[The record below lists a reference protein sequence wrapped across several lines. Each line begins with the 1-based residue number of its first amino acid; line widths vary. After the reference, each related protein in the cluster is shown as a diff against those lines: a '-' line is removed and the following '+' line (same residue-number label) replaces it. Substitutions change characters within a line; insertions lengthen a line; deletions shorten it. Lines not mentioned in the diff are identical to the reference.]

1 MKKSILS
8 RISLFLLLSI
18 VYSALLISCAGGNYS
33 GLRLSNDV
41 TRLFES
47 YQVLDDHNYYYSGS
61 DARPNAILGVH
72 KDYTLRS
79 NLWKPVRLTPDHLKL
94 WINMMTDHR
103 GTTIRPFGSRVVA
116 PDGKDIGI
124 WYSPWKQT
132 RVRMEDDR
140 HVFIN
145 TPTPSPDNRK
155 RGLIFG
161 LEKD

>member
-1 MKKSILS
+1 
-8 RISLFLLLSI
+8 
-18 VYSALLISCAGGNYS
+18 
-33 GLRLSNDV
+33 
-41 TRLFES
+41 
-47 YQVLDDHNYYYSGS
+47 
-61 DARPNAILGVH
+61 
-72 KDYTLRS
+72 
-79 NLWKPVRLTPDHLKL
+79 
-94 WINMMTDHR
+94 MMTDHR

-155 RGLIFG
+155 RGFIFG